1 MRTPDTKCLMRRE
14 STRGERPPKS
24 GLIGWE
30 ERR

>member
-1 MRTPDTKCLMRRE
+1 MRTPDTKYLMRRKC
-14 STRGERPPKS
+14 TRGERKS